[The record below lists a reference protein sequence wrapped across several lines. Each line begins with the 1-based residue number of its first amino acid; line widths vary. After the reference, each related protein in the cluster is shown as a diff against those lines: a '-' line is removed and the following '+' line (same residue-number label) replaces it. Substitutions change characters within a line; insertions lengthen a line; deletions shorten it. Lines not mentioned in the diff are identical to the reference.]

1 MIHYLIRL
9 ITQKLNQKGEMTMT
23 DQKSTQRVQQSE
35 LLDLLE
41 NTGVLQEANR
51 TFFHPLGLNLKLEKN
66 LEITLETTEDENG
79 FILHTID
86 DFKRKTFNDYR
97 TKKHVN
103 RQTSAGFLIQTR
115 DMIRSNK
122 ITKNLKLT
130 PPETLKLNTLLTCID
145 EATYHVKKRL
155 MEKSSTLD
163 KEIFDINFKHM
174 DITIRKDIVD
184 NNYVDV
190 AAKAMM
196 LMYKD
201 HINNELIK
209 IKEIKEKQDETFKEE
224 SKTIFK
230 RGDE

>member
-1 MIHYLIRL
+1 
-9 ITQKLNQKGEMTMT
+9 MT
-23 DQKSTQRVQQSE
+23 DQKSTQRVQQNE

-51 TFFHPLGLNLKLEKN
+51 TFFHPLGLNLKLEKD

-103 RQTSAGFLIQTR
+103 RQASAGFLIQTR

-122 ITKNLKLT
+122 ITKDLKLT
-130 PPETLKLNTLLTCID
+130 PPETLKLNMLLRCVD
-145 EATYHVKKRL
+145 EAVYHVKKRL

-163 KEIFDINFKHM
+163 KEIFNIDFKHM
-174 DITIRKDIVD
+174 DITTRKDIVD
-184 NNYVDV
+184 RNYVDV
-190 AAKAMM
+190 AAKAMI
-196 LMYKD
+196 LTFQE
-201 HINNELIK
+201 HIKIELEK
-209 IKEIKEKQDETFKEE
+209 IKEIKEKQEKIFKEE

-230 RGDE
+230 RGDN